1 MMGARALLG
10 MIGAMTLCA
19 LCIACGGET
28 ATSST
33 ASTTSLAG
41 TDANSDGVRDDIES
55 YIDTTYP
62 VPANLDANK
71 ALRQYAKAA
80 QSSIIDASDAG
91 KSVAHVTERF
101 RALECLMVRRP
112 TDFHPLFVELRARIL
127 DTNPR
132 SEAYLNADSHAAAAN
147 VPLLPADQWAGACV

>member
-1 MMGARALLG
+1 MGGRALLG
-10 MIGAMTLCA
+10 IGGAMILLALCA
-19 LCIACGGET
+19 ACGSET
-28 ATSST
+28 APSST

-41 TDANSDGVRDDIES
+41 ADANSDGVRDDIES

-62 VPANLDANK
+62 VPANLDINK

-80 QSSIIDASDAG
+80 QSSIIDANDAG

-101 RALECLMVRRP
+101 RALECLMSRRP

-132 SEAYLNADSHAAAAN
+132 SEAYLNADSHAAAVN
-147 VPLLPADQWAGACV
+147 IPLLPADQWAGACV